1 MKVTP
6 ARLALGAAL
15 FLTLVA
21 SLAPK
26 YWPQRVWQVFPGE
39 RARLALYG
47 DEQVGGPSHSEW
59 IDDQP
64 GHWRCRVQ
72 PLGSFIYCG
81 VNVLTSE
88 NNQDGVDVRVYD
100 KVRLKVRPLSEPR
113 ELRLF
118 MRHYDERYANPE
130 DANSP
135 QFLQFSI
142 RTQDLQQELVI
153 HLSEFTV
160 ADWWLDQRDV
170 ARELTRPGFS
180 NIVAIGLDYRESLPP
195 GEHDLILEKIEFV
208 GTWIEATH
216 WYLGIILTW
225 LAGVLAL
232 VTGRL
237 LRLRRI
243 TWRARHRLR
252 ALSSQHEDLKQEK
265 NRYEHLSSHDA
276 LTGTYNR
283 YGFEKEASK
292 RLVEN
297 RHAEAA
303 LILMDIDHFKQ
314 INDTRGHN
322 TGDDIIVRFARLVAE
337 HTRAQDILC
346 RWGGEEFL
354 LLCPNTFL
362 DNAFALAEKIR
373 QIVNTTQLSPTAP
386 LQVTASFGVSQIG
399 PGEEFLHALERAD
412 QALYQAKK
420 LGRNCTVRAELPPP
434 PGGPTV

>member
-1 MKVTP
+1 MTFSSTFSCECLMKVTP

-130 DANSP
+130 DANST

-142 RTQDLQQELVI
+142 RTQDLHQELSVY
-153 HLSEFTV
+153 LSEFTV

-170 ARELTRPGFS
+170 ARELTRPAFS
-180 NIVAIGLDYRESLPP
+180 NIIAIGLVYRESLPP
-195 GEHDLILEKIEFV
+195 GAHARILETIEFV
-208 GTWIEATH
+208 G
-216 WYLGIILTW
+216 
-225 LAGVLAL
+225 
-232 VTGRL
+232 
-237 LRLRRI
+237 
-243 TWRARHRLR
+243 
-252 ALSSQHEDLKQEK
+252 S
-265 NRYEHLSSHDA
+265 
-276 LTGTYNR
+276 
-283 YGFEKEASK
+283 
-292 RLVEN
+292 
-297 RHAEAA
+297 
-303 LILMDIDHFKQ
+303 
-314 INDTRGHN
+314 
-322 TGDDIIVRFARLVAE
+322 
-337 HTRAQDILC
+337 
-346 RWGGEEFL
+346 
-354 LLCPNTFL
+354 
-362 DNAFALAEKIR
+362 
-373 QIVNTTQLSPTAP
+373 
-386 LQVTASFGVSQIG
+386 
-399 PGEEFLHALERAD
+399 
-412 QALYQAKK
+412 
-420 LGRNCTVRAELPPP
+420 
-434 PGGPTV
+434 